1 MKNSNKFGCFTD
13 NQIKLIIFM
22 LCNITKNF
30 DQVLEVPLPEVI
42 FLILKDLLSISF
54 KETKQY
60 KLDREIAY
68 YRITVQVF
76 KPKFGRI
83 EFFFCFLNAFFQNFC
98 IASELKQ
105 LFFFIVSVISL
116 CRIRRIYYLFSFYA
130 FFNNAGVF

>member
-22 LCNITKNF
+22 LCNITKYF

-68 YRITVQVF
+68 DRITVSS
-76 KPKFGRI
+76 
-83 EFFFCFLNAFFQNFC
+83 FQGEVWQN
-98 IASELKQ
+98 
-105 LFFFIVSVISL
+105 
-116 CRIRRIYYLFSFYA
+116 
-130 FFNNAGVF
+130 